1 MNRNTL
7 LKVLNTAKPFLADQD
22 FVPILTHFCF
32 EKNHVIAYNDVQAI
46 KLKLDSPLE
55 CAVPG
60 TLLLKM
66 FETVTKDEFTI
77 TQGTSEVL
85 ISVGKT
91 KITFP
96 FLKKESFVF
105 KMPET
110 FNNFPIFLDLNLTS
124 IRGLEKCLIS
134 VSPDP
139 VNPEFTGIVWNIT
152 ANNLCLSSSDRKSI
166 STFKQLLVNN
176 ENKESLKII
185 LPKMFCE
192 KLVLLS
198 KEFIKDD
205 ATFRMYF
212 SENEV
217 VATLSPDCTI
227 FTRTIKVTKFV
238 DFEERLSMFV
248 PNLARVLFIDI
259 PFDLGEVLQRAILI
273 LSKLNLGDKR
283 ATKVTV
289 QDDQF
294 RFETNSIM
302 GTSDEFVEL
311 RHPLGTFNFQID
323 PTLWK
328 RACEVTQ
335 YISVTP
341 KLILTKSSDETFLHA
356 IAHLTL

>member
-1 MNRNTL
+1 MNRTTL

-32 EKNHVIAYNDVQAI
+32 EKNHVLAYNDVQAI

-60 TLLLKM
+60 SLLLKI

-77 TQGTSEVL
+77 TQGGSEVL

-91 KITFP
+91 KITLP
-96 FLKKESFVF
+96 FLKKEFFVF

-110 FNNFPIFLDLNLTS
+110 FDNFPIFLDLNLQT

-134 VSPDP
+134 VSSDP

-152 ANNLCLSSSDRKSI
+152 NNNLCLSSSDRKSI
-166 STFKQLLVNN
+166 STFKQTLLNN
-176 ENKESLKII
+176 DNKGSLKII
-185 LPKMFCE
+185 LPKIFCE

-198 KEFIKDD
+198 KELIKDD
-205 ATFRMYF
+205 STFRMYF

-227 FTRTIKVTKFV
+227 FTRNIKVTKFV
-238 DFEERLSMFV
+238 DFEERLNKFI
-248 PNLARVLFIDI
+248 PNLARILFIDT
-259 PFDLGEVLQRAILI
+259 PFDLGEVLQRAMLI

-289 QDDQF
+289 QDKHL
-294 RFETNSIM
+294 RFETNSVM

-311 RHPLGTFNFQID
+311 KHPLGEFNFQIE

-335 YISVTP
+335 HISITP
-341 KLILTKSSDETFLHA
+341 QLILTKSSDGNFLHA
-356 IAHLTL
+356 IAHLI